1 MDLSSDPDLLPK
13 KLQVALLEDSIFRG
27 KGELPGQSKPIQTI
41 AQYGS
46 QLKKHLTQ
54 GGTNMAKNS
63 ETVIRRPRFVRIN
76 ILQTTQDEVIPVF
89 RKKQYL

>member
-1 MDLSSDPDLLPK
+1 MIK
-13 KLQVALLEDSIFRG
+13 TLEWSNKMTTIFRG

-76 ILQTTQDEVIPVF
+76 ILQTTHDEVNLIQ
-89 RKKQYL
+89 K